1 MMIMNLY
8 NIWWLWYHY
17 VSLEIIW
24 TYMKSYDYY
33 DDADE
38 DDDDDDISNSWWW
51 LMVDGWWLLSLLLL
65 VCSTIVIIYDDD
77 GGDDDLLYFADNPH
91 WEMTIMTTFSHAK
104 SQTLFIINLLGSI
117 TLFFFRFQNDLGW
130 CSEWSSMSTFC
141 LGRTYCSES
150 LLFAQKLYFMDGWV
164 FVSLALCIFE
174 VVGRSVSILCHLQ
187 KMVSWPRCRYCNLL
201 FPIAWQFWDFQILLS
216 DRLVISW
223 MRRVCWAHGDTV
235 NILTVLPQWFC
246 FDGNILAHPNISAIH
261 SNLPWSRPCKMSLF
275 KHCPLAIG
283 VRSTTPQGF

>member
-1 MMIMNLY
+1 MIMNLY

-38 DDDDDDISNSWWW
+38 DDDDDDISSWWW

-164 FVSLALCIFE
+164 FVSCSMHIWGSGKIRF
-174 VVGRSVSILCHLQ
+174 
-187 KMVSWPRCRYCNLL
+187 Y
-201 FPIAWQFWDFQILLS
+201 
-216 DRLVISW
+216 LVPPPKN
-223 MRRVCWAHGDTV
+223 G
-235 NILTVLPQWFC
+235 
-246 FDGNILAHPNISAIH
+246 
-261 SNLPWSRPCKMSLF
+261 
-275 KHCPLAIG
+275 
-283 VRSTTPQGF
+283 